1 MNAHQRRLQARAE
14 VQQDQKGLHQLL
26 RGGLRYV
33 TRGSKVMVRQ
43 GDYIARLPRKR
54 RAEIIYTLIK
64 LGTERVRNAPPVFD
78 EPISMADA
86 LRYLGRPELDAIDA
100 CLKPEGIRPGEDA
113 LSAITLFLFQNPIEE
128 TKPGGHDG

>member
-113 LSAITLFLFQNPIEE
+113 LSAITLFLFQNPIE
-128 TKPGGHDG
+128 TQPGGHDG